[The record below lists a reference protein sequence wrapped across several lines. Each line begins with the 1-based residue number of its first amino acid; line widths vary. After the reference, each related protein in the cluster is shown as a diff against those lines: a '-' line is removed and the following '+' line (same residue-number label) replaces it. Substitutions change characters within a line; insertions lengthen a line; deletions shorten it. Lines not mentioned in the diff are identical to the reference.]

1 MPIEKAPLRVLI
13 TGGAGFIGSHFSERL
28 ISRGHSVIALDNFND
43 YYDPAVKRRNVRAL
57 RERGE
62 SEYRLVEGDILDA
75 GLVGRLFDGGPV
87 DAVVHLAARAGVRP
101 SIQEPALYQRVNVEG
116 TANLL
121 EAAVR
126 HGTKRFLFASS
137 SSVYG
142 ANAKVP
148 FSESD
153 PVDGPLSPYAS
164 SKRAGELLA
173 YTYHAL
179 HGLSV
184 HCLRFFT
191 VYGPRQ
197 RPDMAIHKFTR
208 LIDEG
213 REIPFFG
220 DGTSRRDYTFYTDI
234 MDGME
239 KSLERCA
246 GYAIYNLGE
255 SRTIELSGLIR
266 LLEER
271 IGKKA
276 ILRRMPDQPGD
287 VPVTYADVSRA
298 VRELDYSPS
307 TPIERGIQA
316 FVDWYRETTGK

>member
-1 MPIEKAPLRVLI
+1 MPTETAPLRILI
-13 TGGAGFIGSHFSERL
+13 TGGAGFIGSHFSERM
-28 ISRGHSVIALDNFND
+28 IARGHAVTALDNFND

-57 RERGE
+57 TERGGDA
-62 SEYRLVEGDILDA
+62 YRLVEGDILDTA
-75 GLVGRLFDGGPV
+75 AIGAIFAEHRI

-121 EAAVR
+121 EAAVK
-126 HGTKRFLFASS
+126 HGAGRFLFASS

-142 ANAKVP
+142 ANVKVP

-153 PVDGPLSPYAS
+153 AVDGPLSPYAS

-179 HGLSV
+179 YGLPV

-213 REIPFFG
+213 REIPLFG
-220 DGTSRRDYTFYTDI
+220 DGTSRRDYTFYSDI

-239 KSLERCA
+239 KSLDRCR

-255 SRTIELSGLIR
+255 SSTIELRDLIGLI
-266 LLEER
+266 EESL
-271 IGKKA
+271 GKKA
-276 ILRRMPDQPGD
+276 NIRRLPDQPGD
-287 VPVTYADVSRA
+287 VPVTFADVSKA
-298 VRELDYSPS
+298 VRDLDYAPK
-307 TPIERGIQA
+307 TPIEDGIRA
-316 FVDWYRETTGK
+316 FVDWYRQTTGK

>member
-1 MPIEKAPLRVLI
+1 MPIESAALRILI
-13 TGGAGFIGSHFSERL
+13 TGGAGFIGSHFSERMV
-28 ISRGHSVIALDNFND
+28 SRGHAVIALDNFND
-43 YYDPAVKRRNVRAL
+43 YYDPAVKRRNVKAL
-57 RERGE
+57 AERGAVM
-62 SEYRLVEGDILDA
+62 YRMIEGDILDA
-75 GLVGRLFDGGPV
+75 GTVGRIFTENRIDV
-87 DAVVHLAARAGVRP
+87 VVHLAARAGVRP

-116 TANLL
+116 TAHLL
-121 EAAVR
+121 EAAVK
-126 HGTKRFLFASS
+126 HGTRRFLFASS

-153 PVDGPLSPYAS
+153 AVDGPLSPYAS

-179 HGLSV
+179 YGLSV

-213 REIPFFG
+213 REIPLFG
-220 DGTSRRDYTFYTDI
+220 DGTSRRDYTFYSDI

-239 KSLERCA
+239 KSLERCQ

-255 SRTIELSGLIR
+255 SRTIELRDLIGLI
-266 LLEER
+266 EEG

-276 ILRRMPDQPGD
+276 NIKHLPDQPGD
-287 VPVTYADVSRA
+287 VPVTFADVSKA
-298 VRELDYSPS
+298 VRELDYAPK
-307 TPIERGIQA
+307 TPIEAGIRA

>member
-1 MPIEKAPLRVLI
+1 MPTETAGLRVLI
-13 TGGAGFIGSHFSERL
+13 TGGAGFIGSHFSERMVA
-28 ISRGHSVIALDNFND
+28 RGHAVIALDNFND

-57 RERGE
+57 TERGADA
-62 SEYRLVEGDILDA
+62 YRLVEGDILDA
-75 GLVGRLFDGGPV
+75 GTVNAIFAEGRI

-121 EAAVR
+121 EAAVK
-126 HGTKRFLFASS
+126 HGTGRFLFASS

-153 PVDGPLSPYAS
+153 AVDGPLSPYAS

-179 HGLSV
+179 YGLPV

-213 REIPFFG
+213 REIPLFG
-220 DGTSRRDYTFYTDI
+220 DGTSRRDYTFVTDI

-239 KSLERCA
+239 KSLERCR

-255 SRTIELSGLIR
+255 SSTIELRDLIR
-266 LLEER
+266 LIEER
-271 IGKKA
+271 LGKKA
-276 ILRRMPDQPGD
+276 NIKRLPDQPGD
-287 VPVTYADVSRA
+287 VPVTFADVSKA
-298 VRELDYSPS
+298 VRDLDYAPKTSV
-307 TPIERGIQA
+307 EDGIRS
-316 FVDWYRETTGK
+316 FVDWYRQTNGK

>member
-1 MPIEKAPLRVLI
+1 MPTETSPLRILI
-13 TGGAGFIGSHFSERL
+13 TGGAGFIGSHFSERM
-28 ISRGHSVIALDNFND
+28 IARGHAVTALDNFND
-43 YYDPAVKRRNVRAL
+43 YYDPEVKRRNVRAL
-57 RERGE
+57 TERGGDA
-62 SEYRLVEGDILDA
+62 YRLVEGDILDTA
-75 GLVGRLFDGGPV
+75 AVGAIFAEHRI

-121 EAAVR
+121 EAAVK
-126 HGTKRFLFASS
+126 HGTGRFLFASS

-148 FSESD
+148 FAESD
-153 PVDGPLSPYAS
+153 AVDGPLSPYAS

-179 HGLSV
+179 YGLPV

-213 REIPFFG
+213 REIPLFG
-220 DGTSRRDYTFYTDI
+220 DGTSRRDYTFYSDI

-239 KSLERCA
+239 KSLDRCR

-255 SRTIELSGLIR
+255 SSTIELRDLIR
-266 LLEER
+266 LIEESLGR
-271 IGKKA
+271 KA
-276 ILRRMPDQPGD
+276 NIKRLPDQPGD
-287 VPVTYADVSRA
+287 VPVTFADVSKA
-298 VRELDYSPS
+298 VRDLDYAPK
-307 TPIERGIQA
+307 TPIEDGIRA
-316 FVDWYRETTGK
+316 FVDWYRQTTGK

>member
-1 MPIEKAPLRVLI
+1 MRILI
-13 TGGAGFIGSHFSERL
+13 TGGAGFIGSHFSERM
-28 ISRGHSVIALDNFND
+28 ISRGHAVTALDNFND

-57 RERGE
+57 TERGTDI
-62 SEYRLVEGDILDA
+62 YRLIEGDILDA
-75 GLVGRLFDGGPV
+75 AKVRAIFAEQRI

-121 EAAVR
+121 EAAVK
-126 HGTKRFLFASS
+126 HGVGRFCFASS

-142 ANAKVP
+142 ANARVP
-148 FSESD
+148 FSEND
-153 PVDGPLSPYAS
+153 AVDGPLSPYAS

-179 HGLSV
+179 YGLPV

-213 REIPFFG
+213 REIPLFG
-220 DGTSRRDYTFYTDI
+220 DGTSRRDYTFVSDI

-239 KSLERCA
+239 KSLERCR

-255 SRTIELSGLIR
+255 SRTIELRDLIR
-266 LLEER
+266 LIEER
-271 IGKKA
+271 VGRKA
-276 ILRRMPDQPGD
+276 NIKRLPDQPGD
-287 VPVTYADVSRA
+287 VPVTFADVSKA
-298 VRELDYSPS
+298 VRELDYAPK
-307 TPIERGIQA
+307 TRIEDGIRT